1 MAEKIYTIKFAP
13 PPSELPI
20 YRQADPREVSFFG
33 RTNYESALEA
43 KKFIFGLKRED
54 RRRHLYIVGKSGVG
68 KSKLLELLMRQD
80 IAHGLS
86 WILLRKT
93 GWKTWC

>member
-43 KKFIFGLKRED
+43 KKFIFG
-54 RRRHLYIVGKSGVG
+54 
-68 KSKLLELLMRQD
+68 
-80 IAHGLS
+80 
-86 WILLRKT
+86 
-93 GWKTWC
+93 